1 MTIETKFNI
10 GDYIYFGNEE
20 SCHQGVI
27 NNIIITF
34 FGGNHIIRYK
44 VDTMF
49 NILPRLISPNEKDRY
64 REFDESVLHSSPNEL
79 LQRQIKR
86 YEIKIGHMKDKI
98 EEVKKQLKSSP
109 E

>member
-20 SCHQGVI
+20 SCNQGYVKDI
-27 NNIIITF
+27 NITF
-34 FGGNHIIRYK
+34 FGGNHIIRYT

-49 NILPRLISPNEKDRY
+49 NILPRLITNEKDRY
-64 REFDESVLHSSPNEL
+64 IYFDESVLHSSPNEL

-86 YEIKIGHMKDKI
+86 YEGKIGHMNDKI
-98 EEVKKQLKSSP
+98 EEIKKQIKPL
-109 E
+109 